1 MSVKQPNY
9 YLRFV
14 NLVQG
19 LMVDKRLINIEP
31 TTRQLLDEIALQ
43 HSSQTPM
50 TVSRLMSL
58 DHIASPAT
66 LHRKMQALIE
76 NGLIELS
83 VDKENKRTKFVLLS
97 KRGSR
102 HFDALSEVML
112 QAVGRK

>member
-14 NLVQG
+14 NLVQA
-19 LMVDKRLINIEP
+19 LMVDKRLIHIEP

-66 LHRKMQALIE
+66 LHRKMQALIQS
-76 NGLIELS
+76 GLIELS
-83 VDKENKRTKFVLLS
+83 VDKENRRTKFVLLS

-102 HFDALSEVML
+102 HFDALSELML
-112 QAVGRK
+112 QVVGRK

>member
-102 HFDALSEVML
+102 HFDALSELML
-112 QAVGRK
+112 QSVGRK